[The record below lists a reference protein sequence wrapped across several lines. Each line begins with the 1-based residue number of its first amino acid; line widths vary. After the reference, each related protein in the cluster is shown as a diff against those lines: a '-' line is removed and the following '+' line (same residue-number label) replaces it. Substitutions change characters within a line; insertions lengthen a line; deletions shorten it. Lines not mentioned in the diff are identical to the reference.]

1 MGKWRN
7 TIGLTNQ
14 ECSSRGDG
22 GKKALRNGQD
32 ALDWGRS
39 PLMSSNELQFSPI
52 PEIIAEIA
60 AGRLVIVADDPSRE
74 NEADLVGA
82 ASLCTPENI
91 TFMAVHGRGLVC
103 APILPERAEALDLP
117 PMTRRNREVQRTAF
131 TVSVDAASGITTGI
145 SSADRALTVRLLAD
159 AKVGADSFVQPGHVF
174 PLSAMPGGTLRRAGH
189 TEAAIDLA
197 VLAGLPAAGVICE
210 IMNDDGTMSR
220 VGELG
225 EYQKKHSLKA
235 CTIAQ
240 LIEHRR
246 RFEKLVRCDQVVN
259 MPTDYG
265 DFRCHL
271 YQIDTDGSHHIAM
284 VMGEIDPE
292 KPTLVRVHSECL
304 TGDVFL
310 SKRCDCGEQL
320 DAAMQR
326 IAAEGGVLL
335 YLRQEGRGIGLPAKI
350 HAYKLQ
356 EAGLDTIQ
364 ANEKLGFPADLRDY
378 GMGAQILADLGLKKI
393 RLLTNNP
400 KKVIGLDGYGLS
412 IVEQLP
418 IRVDANPHN
427 AKYMETKRVHMG
439 HTI

>member
-1 MGKWRN
+1 
-7 TIGLTNQ
+7 
-14 ECSSRGDG
+14 
-22 GKKALRNGQD
+22 
-32 ALDWGRS
+32 
-39 PLMSSNELQFSPI
+39 MSSFSLEFSPI
-52 PEIIAEIA
+52 QEIIAEIA
-60 AGRLVIVADDPSRE
+60 AGRLVIVADDPDRE

-82 ASLCTPENI
+82 ASLCTPENV
-91 TFMAVHGRGLVC
+91 TFMAVHARGLIC
-103 APILPERAEALDLP
+103 APITRERAETLDLP

-131 TVSVDAASGITTGI
+131 TVSVDAASGISTGI
-145 SSADRALTVRLLAD
+145 SSADRCRTLLLLAD
-159 AKVGADSFVQPGHVF
+159 ASANADAFVQPGHVF
-174 PLSAMPGGTLRRAGH
+174 PLQAMKGGTLRRAGH
-189 TEAAIDLA
+189 TEAAVDLA
-197 VLAGLPAAGVICE
+197 RLAGLPPAGVICE
-210 IMNDDGTMSR
+210 IMNDDGTMAR

-225 EYQKKHSLKA
+225 AYQQKHGLKA

-246 RFEKLVRCDQVVN
+246 RSEKLVHCDQVVQ

-271 YQIDTDGSHHIAM
+271 YQIDTDGTHHIAM

-320 DAAMQR
+320 AAAMAR
-326 IAAEGGVLL
+326 IGSEGGVLL

-356 EAGLDTIQ
+356 EQGLDTIQ
-364 ANEKLGFPADLRDY
+364 ANEKLGFAADLRDY

-400 KKVIGLDGYGLS
+400 KKVVGLEGYGLT
-412 IVEQLP
+412 ITEQLP
-418 IRVDANPHN
+418 IRIDSNPHN
-427 AKYMETKRVHMG
+427 EKYMETKRQQMG
-439 HTI
+439 HTT